1 VSLALS
7 TLLYEWR
14 RYMAAVIALAVA
26 GLLVLALTGMFMG
39 VGKSFSATVDRS
51 PAEIMILPSMADSLF
66 ANNDGQPRR
75 LIPEIYQH
83 PDVVHVQ
90 PLNIGFSFWSNFPK
104 DGQEA
109 KADGVQIIIVDP
121 VRGDVTVPTDLT
133 DEQIEALQIPYSV
146 LVDQSALKKLGVQL
160 GDRAKLNGSAVWVR
174 GLTTGYST
182 MFNAQIF
189 MSHQTAK
196 LLHLYNDGPRV
207 GALMVKIRDPLRA
220 TQVSMELNSMGKGQ
234 YKAWT
239 RQALS
244 QASERS
250 MLKDGGVAVMIGFAA
265 VVGLFIGIVITW
277 QTLQGAI
284 LANIKEFASLRALGV
299 SMRSLRLVIM
309 ELSCWVGIAGLLLT
323 AALTAGVWA
332 LAAVYSVPMD
342 FPLFIDL
349 PVGITLL
356 VVAILSG
363 VFSLGVLKKSQ
374 PADLLR

>member
-1 VSLALS
+1 MSLALS

-26 GLLVLALTGMFMG
+26 GLLVLALSGMFTG
-39 VGKSFSATVDRS
+39 VGKSYSATVDRS
-51 PAEIMILPSMADSLF
+51 PAEVMILPAKANSLF

-83 PDVVHVQ
+83 PEVTDVQ
-90 PLNIGFSFWSNFPK
+90 ALNINFAFWSNFPK
-104 DGQEA
+104 DGQDA
-109 KADGVQIIIVDP
+109 KSDGVQVIIVDP
-121 VRGDVTVPTDLT
+121 VPGAVTLPTDLN
-133 DEQIEALQIPYSV
+133 DDQIAALQIPYSV
-146 LVDQSALKKLGVQL
+146 LVDQSALSKLGVQV
-160 GDRAKLNGSAVWVR
+160 GDRAKLNGSAIWVR
-174 GLTTGYST
+174 GTTTGYAT

-196 LLHLYNDGPRV
+196 LLRLYNDGPRV
-207 GALMVKIRDPLRA
+207 GALMVKIRHPLLA
-220 TQVSMELNSMGKGQ
+220 DQVAAELNTMGNGQ

-239 RQALS
+239 RAALS
-244 QASERS
+244 QATERS
-250 MLKDGGVAVMIGFAA
+250 MLQEGGIAVMIGFAA

-309 ELSCWVGIAGLLLT
+309 ELSFWVGIAGLALT
-323 AALTAGVWA
+323 TVLTAGVWA
-332 LAAVYSVPMD
+332 IAGAYSVPMS
-342 FPLFIDL
+342 FPLFIDI
-349 PVGITLL
+349 PVGITLMI
-356 VVAILSG
+356 VAILSG
-363 VFSLGVLKKSQ
+363 VFSLGILRKSQ